1 MILQRIE
8 RLLAALEAMG
18 AEGCML
24 HAPENMRY
32 FSGYTGEGL
41 ILLGREG
48 RTILTDSRY
57 TEQAVHQAPD
67 YQVVEYNAALPF
79 ERAVR
84 EAAEALK
91 VQRLGFENG
100 CVSVAEFERLK
111 LILEGFTLLPVN
123 DRGMQ
128 LRAVKDAGEIEAIRR
143 VCQVTDDAYE
153 ALKTMIRPGVSELDV
168 VAELGYY
175 LQKRHHTRMAFCI
188 VASGENGSMPHAI
201 ASERLIRANEAVTV
215 DFGGI
220 LDGYQSDMTRTFAVG
235 RLSDTMA
242 EIYQVVLDAQLAA
255 VDALAPGKTGREVD
269 AVARTLIEQAGYG
282 AYFGHGLGHGVGLMG
297 HEAPRL
303 SPASNQVLEPG
314 MVVTVEPGIYLPGIG
329 GVRIED
335 TCLVTETGCEVLFTA
350 PKALQMI

>member
-8 RLLAALEAMG
+8 RLIAALEAMG

-41 ILLGREG
+41 IVLGRQG

-57 TEQAVHQAPD
+57 TEQAMRQAPD
-67 YQVVEYNAALPF
+67 YQVVEYNAELPYD
-79 ERAVR
+79 RAVR
-84 EAAEALK
+84 EAVEALGL
-91 VQRLGFENG
+91 QRLGFENA
-100 CVSVAEFERLK
+100 CVTVADFERLK
-111 LILEGFTLLPVN
+111 LILEGFVLLPMN
-123 DRGMQ
+123 DMGMQ
-128 LRAVKDAGEIEAIRR
+128 LRAVKDADEIEAIRR
-143 VCQVTDDAYE
+143 VCRVTDDAYE

-201 ASERLIRANEAVTV
+201 ASERKIQPNEAVTV

-220 LDGYQSDMTRTFAVG
+220 LEGYQSDMTRTFAVG
-235 RLSDTMA
+235 QLSDTMA

-255 VDALAPGKTGREVD
+255 VEALKPGKTGREVD
-269 AVARTLIEQAGYG
+269 AVARELIAKAGYG

-303 SPASNQVLEPG
+303 SLSSSQVLEPG

-335 TCLVTETGCEVLFTA
+335 TCLITETGCEVLFAA

>member
-48 RTILTDSRY
+48 RMILTDSRY

-123 DRGMQ
+123 DMGMQ

-175 LQKRHHTRMAFCI
+175 LQKRHHTRMGFCI

-220 LDGYQSDMTRTFAVG
+220 LDGYQSDMTRG
-235 RLSDTMA
+235 RRCCP
-242 EIYQVVLDAQLAA
+242 DAHRAGRIRRILWPWSGPWRGFDGARG
-255 VDALAPGKTGREVD
+255 APVKPC
-269 AVARTLIEQAGYG
+269 QQPSAG
-282 AYFGHGLGHGVGLMG
+282 AGHGGNRGAGDLSAGHRRRSDRG
-297 HEAPRL
+297 
-303 SPASNQVLEPG
+303 
-314 MVVTVEPGIYLPGIG
+314 YLPCYGNG
-329 GVRIED
+329 
-335 TCLVTETGCEVLFTA
+335 L
-350 PKALQMI
+350 